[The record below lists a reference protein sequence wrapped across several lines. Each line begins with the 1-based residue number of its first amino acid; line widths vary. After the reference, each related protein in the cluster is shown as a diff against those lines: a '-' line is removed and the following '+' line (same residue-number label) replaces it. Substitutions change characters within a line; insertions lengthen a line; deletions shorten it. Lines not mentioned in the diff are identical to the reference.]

1 MNKIIVSIIVPTLN
15 EEKYILGCLNSL
27 NNQTISRKKYE
38 IIVSDSSSNDN
49 TVKVAKR
56 LADKV
61 VVCKRQSAG
70 FGRNFGV
77 KKSKGKYL
85 GFVDADSVVSNNWV
99 EDLIESLNK
108 GVASTGPIEELE
120 KESLKIKL
128 FFDLWDLQ
136 TRASILFGK
145 PLIPGANF
153 GITKK
158 LFDKLGG
165 FPDGNIICEDIMLSR
180 ELPKHGK
187 VIFSEK
193 MIVKTSSRRKDL
205 TLSKHVLSR
214 VKFFITNK
222 AMSWDD
228 YRKDYS
234 KNKELAKKKQ

>member
-1 MNKIIVSIIVPTLN
+1 MNKPLVSIIVPTLN
-15 EEKYILGCLNSL
+15 EEKFISLCLNSL
-27 NNQTISRKKYE
+27 NNQTVSRNKYE
-38 IIVSDSSSNDN
+38 IIVSDSSSHDN

-61 VVCKRQSAG
+61 IVCKRQSAG

-77 KKSKGKYL
+77 KQAKGKYL
-85 GFVDADSVVSNNWV
+85 GFVDAVSNNWV
-99 EDLIESLNK
+99 EGLIESLEK
-108 GVASTGPIEELE
+108 GVAATGPIEELE

-136 TRASILFGK
+136 TRASIIFGK

-153 GITKK
+153 AITRK

-214 VKFFITNK
+214 VKFFVTNK

-234 KNKELAKKKQ
+234 KKK